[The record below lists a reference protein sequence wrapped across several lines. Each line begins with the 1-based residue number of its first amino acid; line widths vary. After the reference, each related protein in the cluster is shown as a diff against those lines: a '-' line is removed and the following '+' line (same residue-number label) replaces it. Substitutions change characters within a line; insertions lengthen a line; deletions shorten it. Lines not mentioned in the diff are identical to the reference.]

1 MRSWSVGR
9 GRAGAPSPRSRFCRT
24 CAGHRRWQLAGSAGC
39 RQGRPWR
46 SAGPTHKGPELSY
59 IFACFFIFSADH
71 DESSPEPADLA
82 KQAGL
87 AKSVNGVAPT
97 SQEHAKQL
105 LRCAG
110 HRSDEACRVSLEVL
124 RKTTWRGLEV
134 DYTVRLAVRKVG
146 LAKLPK
152 IQRIPPSN

>member
-87 AKSVNGVAPT
+87 AKSVNGVAPEVG
-97 SQEHAKQL
+97 SGSN
-105 LRCAG
+105 RD
-110 HRSDEACRVSLEVL
+110 DEAQEEPQDTRYIDSEADVAAAWEDVRGVEWWDRRIGVL
-124 RKTTWRGLEV
+124 SPRKLR
-134 DYTVRLAVRKVG
+134 
-146 LAKLPK
+146 
-152 IQRIPPSN
+152 N